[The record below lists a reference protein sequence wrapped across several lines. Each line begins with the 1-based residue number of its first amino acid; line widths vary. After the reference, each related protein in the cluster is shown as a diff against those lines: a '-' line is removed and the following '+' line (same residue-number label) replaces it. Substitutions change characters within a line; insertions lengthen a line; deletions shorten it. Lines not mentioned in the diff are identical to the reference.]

1 MPWDYTGSAEG
12 ITPSTSDDNWT
23 LDAVSAGVG
32 EVTEVYWGGETTTST
47 AMRTRVA
54 RSSGEGTSP
63 TALNVAKLAGTDTPT
78 NQIDLVATYTAGN
91 QPTLASGSLLAMGWN
106 AHGGMFRWVAG
117 PREGFFLI
125 SGITAEDL
133 ISCRNA
139 AGVGQSTYGVHWKE
153 WSQ

>member
-1 MPWDYTGSAEG
+1 MPWDYTGAAEG

-32 EVTEVYWGGETTTST
+32 EITEIYWGGETTTST

-54 RSSGEGTSP
+54 RANGEAGSQTN
-63 TALNVAKLAGTDTPT
+63 LNVEKIAGANTPS
-78 NQIDLVATYTAGN
+78 NQLDLVGTYATT
-91 QPTLASGSLLAMGWN
+91 QPSLASGSLLAMGWN

-117 PREGFFLI
+117 PREGFFMVTGETL
-125 SGITAEDL
+125 DL

-139 AGVGQSTYGVHWKE
+139 AGVGQSTYGLAWKE